1 MKQLES
7 REVTVGENI
16 FYIRPLP
23 AFKAANLSGELAA
36 LVLPLVTGLTSLIPD
51 GTTAENMGNGL
62 FDIDVKDAGPAISA
76 AFSSLSGDKIEA
88 ILKHLLI
95 AGKNISVEVPGE
107 RVQILTE
114 DLANEVF
121 CEDVQDMFILA
132 FEVIRTNYNGF
143 FKKLGGRFGPVVEAL
158 KQTVTP
164 SQTSTESSTSAASA
178 N

>member
-36 LVLPLVTGLTSLIPD
+36 LVLPLVTGLTSLIPA

-114 DLANEVF
+114 DVANEVF

>member
-36 LVLPLVTGLTSLIPD
+36 LVLPLVTGLTSLIPA

-76 AFSSLSGDKIEA
+76 AFSSLSGDKIET

>member
-36 LVLPLVTGLTSLIPD
+36 LVLPLVTGLTSLIPA

-107 RVQILTE
+107 RVRILTE

>member
-36 LVLPLVTGLTSLIPD
+36 LVLPLVTGLTSLIPA

-76 AFSSLSGDKIEA
+76 AFSSLSGDKIES

-95 AGKNISVEVPGE
+95 AGKNISVEIPGE

-114 DLANEVF
+114 DVANEVF

>member
-7 REVTVGENI
+7 REVTVGENT

-36 LVLPLVTGLTSLIPD
+36 LVLPLVTGLTSLIPS
-51 GTTAENMGNGL
+51 GTAAENMGNGL

-76 AFSSLSGDKIEA
+76 AFSSLSGDKIES
-88 ILKHLLI
+88 ILKRLLI
-95 AGKNISVEVPGE
+95 AGKNISVEIPGE

-114 DLANEVF
+114 DVANEVF

>member
-36 LVLPLVTGLTSLIPD
+36 LVLPLVTGLTSLIPA

-88 ILKHLLI
+88 LLKHLLI
-95 AGKNISVEVPGE
+95 AGKNISEEVPGE

-121 CEDVQDMFILA
+121 CENVQDMFILA

>member
-36 LVLPLVTGLTSLIPD
+36 LVLPLVTGLTSLIPA

-164 SQTSTESSTSAASA
+164 SQTSTESST
-178 N
+178 

>member
-36 LVLPLVTGLTSLIPD
+36 LVLPLVTGLTSLIPA

-164 SQTSTESSTSAASA
+164 SQTSTESLTSAASA

>member
-36 LVLPLVTGLTSLIPD
+36 LVLPLVTGLTSLIPA

-76 AFSSLSGDKIEA
+76 SFSSLSGDKIEA